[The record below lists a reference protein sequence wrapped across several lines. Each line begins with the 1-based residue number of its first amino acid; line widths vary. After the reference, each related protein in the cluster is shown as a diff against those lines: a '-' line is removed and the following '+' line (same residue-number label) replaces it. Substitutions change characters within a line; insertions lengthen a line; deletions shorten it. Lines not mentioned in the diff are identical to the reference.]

1 MNSSN
6 KDFYYRFHFFLHLSS
21 TVINLY
27 YRKFMKLDSQLSP
40 DGTSLVRP
48 IERNE
53 KRELRKKEMDG

>member
-6 KDFYYRFHFFLHLSS
+6 KDFYHRFHFSSYISS

-40 DGTSLVRP
+40 DECSLVRP

-53 KRELRKKEMDG
+53 KES